1 MDLYKIAVIAASL
14 RRESFNQRLAEAV
27 RELAPANFAF
37 TQLEMGDLPPYNQD
51 DDDNPSPAVI
61 RLRREVAAADGLLFV
76 IAEYNRSLPGVLKN
90 AIDHASRPYGKSVW
104 AEKPAGVTG
113 ISVAV
118 TGTSM
123 AQQ

>member
-1 MDLYKIAVIAASL
+1 MTI
-14 RRESFNQRLAEAV
+14 RRLPSFAC
-27 RELAPANFAF
+27 
-37 TQLEMGDLPPYNQD
+37 G
-51 DDDNPSPAVI
+51 
-61 RLRREVAAADGLLFV
+61 EVVAADGLLFV

-104 AEKPAGVTG
+104 AEKPAGVMG